1 MISLKTKNFLS
12 PLLLINI
19 LISFFPI
26 AFIIGTS
33 FVNLTTVLIII
44 LGFKLYGLSIL
55 NFNKYKN
62 YFYLIIVF
70 FIYILLI
77 SIINY
82 LPILD
87 QNDLNKDRL
96 IKSFLFLR
104 YLILFLIIQKIVSE
118 NQFRSKYSSTLSWR
132 AEHEHVD
139 QWDRNASVAGN
150 NC

>member
-12 PLLLINI
+12 PIVANKYFNFL
-19 LISFFPI
+19 FPI

-44 LGFKLYGLSIL
+44 LGLKLYGLSIL

-104 YLILFLIIQKIVSE
+104 YLILFLIIQK
-118 NQFRSKYSSTLSWR
+118 
-132 AEHEHVD
+132 
-139 QWDRNASVAGN
+139 
-150 NC
+150 

>member
-1 MISLKTKNFLS
+1 MISLKTKKFLS

-26 AFIIGTS
+26 AFIIGTP

-44 LGFKLYGLSIL
+44 LGFKLYGLSIF
-55 NFNKYKN
+55 NFNNYKN
-62 YFYLIIVF
+62 YYYLIIVF

-87 QNDLNKDRL
+87 QSDLNKDRL

-104 YLILFLIIQKIVSE
+104 YLILFFIIQKIVSE
-118 NQFRSKYSSTLSWR
+118 NQFRSKYLYISTMI
-132 AEHEHVD
+132 
-139 QWDRNASVAGN
+139 
-150 NC
+150 